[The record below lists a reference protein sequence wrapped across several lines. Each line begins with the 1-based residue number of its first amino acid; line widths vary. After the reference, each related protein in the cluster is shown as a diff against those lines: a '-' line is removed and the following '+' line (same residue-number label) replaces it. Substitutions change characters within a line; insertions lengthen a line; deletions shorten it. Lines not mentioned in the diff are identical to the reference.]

1 MNRAKFSAMVEQSSQ
16 KVRDALLGWDVAE
29 TKQDY
34 SSTRLAITEDEVS
47 EVLVVGQ
54 LWEQPTHPQASATT
68 LLQPNWVTTRVSPA
82 PLNPRS
88 GAGTLP
94 VAGSLPEEHR
104 TGGHPVTARR

>member
-1 MNRAKFSAMVEQSSQ
+1 MVEQSSH
-16 KVRDALLGWDVAE
+16 KVRDAHLGWDVAE

-54 LWEQPTHPQASATT
+54 LWEPPTHSQSSATA
-68 LLQPNWVTTRVSPA
+68 LLQPNSVTTGVFLA
-82 PLNPRS
+82 PLNPGS
-88 GAGTLP
+88 GAETLP

-104 TGGHPVTARR
+104 TGGHPVIARR